1 MDHDLFLTIGLIV
14 AVFSVPS
21 VISAISDG
29 RTPRV
34 AAIVLVV
41 SGGLVAYAVTQK
53 PGGYSMDQVPNVIVN
68 VIARFTG

>member
-1 MDHDLFLTIGLIV
+1 LDHDLFLTIGLIV

-53 PGGYSMDQVPNVIVN
+53 PGGYSIDQVPNVIVN
-68 VIARFTG
+68 VIARFVG

>member
-53 PGGYSMDQVPNVIVN
+53 PGGYSIDQVPNVIVN
-68 VIARFTG
+68 VIARFVG